1 MEIREFRATLRA
13 KDFDGTCRF
22 YGQILALPRL
32 ASRDGHDGRSA
43 IYQAGPAQ
51 IEVSGTPRGQGTDS
65 RVRYHSPEAPMV
77 LTLVVASADAIYKE
91 LILRDR
97 NIPGGLRKDAA
108 GKTIFGTHDPDGV
121 RILFVEE

>member
-13 KDFDGTCRF
+13 KEFECTCRF
-22 YGQILALPRL
+22 YGEILALPRL
-32 ASRDGHDGRSA
+32 TSRDTADGRSA
-43 IYQAGPAQ
+43 IYQAGAGQ
-51 IEVSGTPRGQGTDS
+51 IEVLGTPRAAGKDA
-65 RVRYHSPEAPMV
+65 RANYHAPEAPVV

-91 LILRDR
+91 LIFRDR